1 MDRCQ
6 ITVPTDKHPRLITS
20 VPAVLA
26 GSQWLKALG
35 FSSKLLMGSENLVF
49 IFKSH
54 LFSFHTAD
62 ILSDSRYLPFLFQW
76 LSCGRKKRQG
86 QKKEKQAHTK
96 CNGSNKTTRS
106 YSADKFVRDK
116 TTIPKVK
123 QKIRMNFTSGKFLF
137 VREGSAC
144 KGGKSAK

>member
-1 MDRCQ
+1 MERCQ
-6 ITVPTDKHPRLITS
+6 ITVPTDKHPRKITS

-35 FSSKLLMGSENLVF
+35 FSSKLLVGSENLVF

-76 LSCGRKKRQG
+76 LLCGRKKGKGRKKRNRLIPNVMAAIKLQEVILLINLCETKQQY
-86 QKKEKQAHTK
+86 QK
-96 CNGSNKTTRS
+96 SNKRF
-106 YSADKFVRDK
+106 K
-116 TTIPKVK
+116 
-123 QKIRMNFTSGKFLF
+123 
-137 VREGSAC
+137 
-144 KGGKSAK
+144 